1 MLVYRDT
8 VDCLILILYTCI
20 LIWPFVTFFKL
31 GTHCAITLLWT
42 AYLSHAWKLVSL
54 LFQVPC
60 FYLFIS
66 ITKFIFPLW
75 KHYFFCYQISVEWV
89 LSHDWHFVI
98 PWIYCSLL
106 ASFVHEIFPGRILE
120 WVAISSSRVSSRPT
134 QGSNLC
140 LLCLLHWQAAFLQL
154 SHLGSPPSVHL
165 HLILKL

>member
-8 VDCLILILYTCI
+8 VDFLTLILYTYI
-20 LIWPFVTFFKL
+20 LIWPFVPFFKL

-54 LFQVPC
+54 LFQIPC

-66 ITKFIFPLW
+66 ITVNLFSLCGNI
-75 KHYFFCYQISVEWV
+75 ISSVTKYL
-89 LSHDWHFVI
+89 LSECSVMTDHFVI
-98 PWIYCSLL
+98 PWADCSLP
-106 ASFVHEIFPGRILE
+106 AYFVHEIFPGRIVE

-140 LLCLLHWQAAFLQL
+140 LLHWQAASLQL
-154 SHLGSPPSVHL
+154 SHLGSPPSVYL